1 MFFEHLV
8 ATRDITVTPTSSIEE
23 GKLKQFSDEEI
34 KGAEA
39 ELAKVRKEWLRRPGV
54 TAVDVGYKITDGRI
68 VDVLAIRVFV
78 KRKLQPE
85 QLEDWEIFPSTLG
98 EYAVDVVEAEFG
110 PQPA

>member
-1 MFFEHLV
+1 
-8 ATRDITVTPTSSIEE
+8 
-23 GKLKQFSDEEI
+23 LKQFSDEEVQ
-34 KGAEA
+34 GAEA

-54 TAVDVGYKITDGRI
+54 TAVDVGYKMTDGRM

-78 KRKLQPE
+78 KRKLRPE
-85 QLEDWEIFPSTLG
+85 QLEEGEMFPPTLG